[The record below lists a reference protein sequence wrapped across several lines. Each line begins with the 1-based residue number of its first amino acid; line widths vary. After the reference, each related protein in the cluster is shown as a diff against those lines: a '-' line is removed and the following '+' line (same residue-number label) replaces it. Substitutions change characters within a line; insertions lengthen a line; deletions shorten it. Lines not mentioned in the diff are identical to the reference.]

1 MHKLII
7 FVVTAAMV
15 GMPLNVLPAQAGG
28 SWHTC
33 PPGFVWTLHGY
44 YAAGCE
50 RVAFTATGTD
60 STEWL
65 LAANRNT
72 SLGHGCRTDHIRAYA
87 GRTVPL

>member
-1 MHKLII
+1 MHKLIM

-15 GMPLNVLPAQAGG
+15 SVPLNVLPAQAGG

-44 YAAGCE
+44 YTAGCE

-60 STEWL
+60 STGVAL
-65 LAANRNT
+65 SSKPP